1 MAAVEQS
8 VNLTSLEGETFEV
21 SLEVVKLSEVV
32 KIMVDQ
38 GGKPLHTILHI
49 DTDAHRFSNKSS
61 AFALTLTLAAPPQ
74 TTMRRMPRIFP
85 CPWSSQRS
93 W

>member
-1 MAAVEQS
+1 MAAVEQN

-38 GGKPLHTILHI
+38 EGKRQFTHLY
-49 DTDAHRFSNKSS
+49 
-61 AFALTLTLAAPPQ
+61 
-74 TTMRRMPRIFP
+74 
-85 CPWSSQRS
+85 
-93 W
+93 

>member
-1 MAAVEQS
+1 MAAVEQN

-38 GGKPLHTILHI
+38 GGKQLPILHTYTNCLSVAQFILSLCVDPNI
-49 DTDAHRFSNKSS
+49 TE
-61 AFALTLTLAAPPQ
+61 PP
-74 TTMRRMPRIFP
+74 
-85 CPWSSQRS
+85 
-93 W
+93 